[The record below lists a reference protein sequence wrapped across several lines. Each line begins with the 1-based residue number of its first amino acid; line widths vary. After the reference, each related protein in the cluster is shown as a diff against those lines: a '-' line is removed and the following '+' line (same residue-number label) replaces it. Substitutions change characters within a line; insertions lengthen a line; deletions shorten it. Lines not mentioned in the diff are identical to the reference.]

1 MAADENAVLTVLHY
15 EWVCVG
21 VLMRSGRS
29 MTGDGGNSRAL
40 VAQGRSGTIVVRNS
54 DLAVIPP
61 RRLPVPYRTR
71 RPIAKLAVY
80 GIFAAVFA
88 FGGYAYRDPD
98 IRRIIDYHLT
108 LLVTPGISSVSPT
121 YAAHALMSEP
131 LPAHALHLFAE
142 NQKGPRADK
151 FAYALRTAGSDSIER
166 ARKGSTLQL
175 GGATPERTAAIAGA
189 ELFLSAFVPR
199 GEPVLPE
206 GFTLASAKPSGG
218 EWPGLL
224 KNATLSPE
232 QPQTL
237 FGGLTEDE
245 FRARELRCMATAI
258 YFEARDEPVK
268 GQIAVAQ
275 VIMNRIRSP
284 FYPKTI
290 CGVVY
295 QGERNRH
302 GCQFSFTCTGKR
314 NSVNE
319 KPEWATAVKLAKQVI
334 AGEVWLDE
342 VGYATHYHATYVHP
356 PWRHELDKICQIGGH
371 IFYRMKPGVI
381 QVALLSEGL

>member
-1 MAADENAVLTVLHY
+1 
-15 EWVCVG
+15 
-21 VLMRSGRS
+21 
-29 MTGDGGNSRAL
+29 
-40 VAQGRSGTIVVRNS
+40 VVRNS

-61 RRLPVPYRTR
+61 RRLPVPYKAR
-71 RPIAKLAVY
+71 RSFAKLAIY
-80 GIFAAVFA
+80 AIFAAGFA

-98 IRRIIDYHLT
+98 IRRTIDYRLT
-108 LLVTPGISSVSPT
+108 LLAAPGISSVSAT
-121 YAAHALMSEP
+121 YAARASMSEP
-131 LPAHALHLFAE
+131 LPAHAMHLFAE
-142 NQKGPRADK
+142 SQKGPRADK
-151 FAYALRTAGSDSIER
+151 FAYALKTASSDSIER
-166 ARKGSTLQL
+166 GRKGGPLHLSGQPT
-175 GGATPERTAAIAGA
+175 ERTAALAGA
-189 ELFLSAFVPR
+189 ELFLSAFAPR
-199 GEPVLPE
+199 GEPVLPD
-206 GFTLASAKPSGG
+206 GFTLASAKPPGG

-224 KNATLSPE
+224 KNASLSPE
-232 QPQTL
+232 QPQSL

-302 GCQFSFTCTGKR
+302 GCQFSFTCTGKH
-314 NSVNE
+314 NSVRE
-319 KPEWATAVKLAKQVI
+319 KPEWATAVRLAKQVI
-334 AGEVWLDE
+334 AGEVWLDD

-356 PWRHELDKICQIGGH
+356 PWRHELDKITQIGGH
-371 IFYRMKPGVI
+371 IFYRMKPGTI

>member
-1 MAADENAVLTVLHY
+1 VRSKRTMTVDREH
-15 EWVCVG
+15 
-21 VLMRSGRS
+21 
-29 MTGDGGNSRAL
+29 SRAL
-40 VAQGRSGTIVVRNS
+40 VVQYPQPGGPLVIRNS

-61 RRLPVPYRTR
+61 RPLPLTLKAQRSF
-71 RPIAKLAVY
+71 AKFTKFGILAA
-80 GIFAAVFA
+80 ICA
-88 FGGYAYRDPD
+88 FCGYAYRDTG
-98 IRRIIDYHLT
+98 IRRAIDYRVTMLT
-108 LLVTPGISSVSPT
+108 TAGAPAVLPT
-121 YAAHALMSEP
+121 HASHSANFEP
-131 LPAHALHLFAE
+131 LPAQARHLFAD

-151 FAYALRTAGSDSIER
+151 FAFALKAGGFESVTRRTKTDPLNLPKQA
-166 ARKGSTLQL
+166 AVQ
-175 GGATPERTAAIAGA
+175 TAALAGA
-189 ELFLSAFVPR
+189 ELFLSAFTPQDPLLEGDAAAPR
-199 GEPVLPE
+199 KLGA
-206 GFTLASAKPSGG
+206 GGGG
-218 EWPGLL
+218 EWAGLL
-224 KNATLSPE
+224 KNASLSPE

-245 FRARELRCMATAI
+245 FRKRELRCMATGI

-302 GCQFSFTCTGKR
+302 GCQFSFTCTGKH
-314 NSVNE
+314 NSVKE

-356 PWRHELDKICQIGGH
+356 PWRFELNKVAQIGGH
-371 IFYRMKPGVI
+371 IFYKMKPGTVQI
-381 QVALLSEGL
+381 GLLSEGL

>member
-1 MAADENAVLTVLHY
+1 
-15 EWVCVG
+15 
-21 VLMRSGRS
+21 

-40 VAQGRSGTIVVRNS
+40 VAQSRPGHFVVRNS
-54 DLAVIPP
+54 SLAVIPP
-61 RRLPVPYRTR
+61 RRLPVPIKAR
-71 RPIAKLAVY
+71 RSFANLTAY
-80 GIFAAVFA
+80 GILAAVCAFA
-88 FGGYAYRDPD
+88 GYAYRDPD
-98 IRRIIDYHLT
+98 IRRAVDYRLT
-108 LLVTPGISSVSPT
+108 LLVTPGISSISPS
-121 YAAHALMSEP
+121 YAAHASMSEP
-131 LPAHALHLFAE
+131 LPAYAKHLFAE
-142 NQKGPRADK
+142 SQKGPRADK
-151 FAYALRTAGSDSIER
+151 FAYAMRTASADSIER
-166 ARKGSTLQL
+166 GMKAAPLRRSGQ
-175 GGATPERTAAIAGA
+175 TPEQTAAIAGA
-189 ELFLSAFVPR
+189 ELFLSAFAPR
-199 GEPVLPE
+199 SEPVLPE
-206 GFTLASAKPSGG
+206 AFALASAKPSSG
-218 EWPGLL
+218 EWAGLL
-224 KNATLSPE
+224 KNASLSPE
-232 QPQTL
+232 QPKSL

-258 YFEARDEPVK
+258 YFEARDEPIK

-302 GCQFSFTCTGKR
+302 GCQFSFTCTGKH
-314 NSVNE
+314 NSVKE

-334 AGEVWLDE
+334 AGEIWLDE

-371 IFYRMKPGVI
+371 IFYKMKPGVI

>member
-1 MAADENAVLTVLHY
+1 
-15 EWVCVG
+15 
-21 VLMRSGRS
+21 MRSSRS
-29 MTGDGGNSRAL
+29 MTMDRGQSRAL
-40 VAQGRSGTIVVRNS
+40 VAQYGPRSVALRNS

-61 RRLPVPYRTR
+61 RPLPLTLKAR
-71 RPIAKLAVY
+71 RSFTKLTVY
-80 GIFAAVFA
+80 STLAAILVF
-88 FGGYAYRDPD
+88 FGYAYRDPD
-98 IRRIIDYHLT
+98 IRRAIDYRVT
-108 LLVTPGISSVSPT
+108 LLVSPGISSVSPS
-121 YAAHALMSEP
+121 YASQAAVFEP
-131 LPAHALHLFAE
+131 LPAYARHLFTDS
-142 NQKGPRADK
+142 QKGPRADK
-151 FAYALRTAGSDSIER
+151 FAYALRTASFDSI
-166 ARKGSTLQL
+166 AR
-175 GGATPERTAAIAGA
+175 RTKTDPLHLNDDLAVQPAALAGA
-189 ELFLSAFVPR
+189 ELFLSAFAPR
-199 GEPVLPE
+199 SEPVLPE
-206 GFTLASAKPSGG
+206 LAVAPAGRPDG
-218 EWPGLL
+218 EWAGLL

-258 YFEARDEPVK
+258 YFEARDEPAK
-268 GQIAVAQ
+268 GQLAVAQ

-314 NSVNE
+314 NSVKE
-319 KPEWATAVKLAKQVI
+319 RPEWATAVKLAKQVI

-356 PWRHELDKICQIGGH
+356 PWRHELIQITQIGGH
-371 IFYRMKPGVI
+371 IFYKMKPGTI

>member
-1 MAADENAVLTVLHY
+1 MISKRTMTVDREH
-15 EWVCVG
+15 
-21 VLMRSGRS
+21 
-29 MTGDGGNSRAL
+29 TRAL
-40 VAQGRSGTIVVRNS
+40 VVQYPQPGGPLTIRHS

-61 RRLPVPYRTR
+61 RPLPLTLKAR
-71 RPIAKLAVY
+71 RSFAKFTKFGILAAIC
-80 GIFAAVFA
+80 GFC
-88 FGGYAYRDPD
+88 GYAYRDTG
-98 IRRIIDYHLT
+98 IRRAVDYRVTMLT
-108 LLVTPGISSVSPT
+108 TPGVSAVSPT
-121 YAAHALMSEP
+121 FASHTPNFEP
-131 LPAHALHLFAE
+131 LPAHAKYLFADN

-151 FAYALRTAGSDSIER
+151 FAYALKSGFASSVTRRTKTDPLNLPKQPA
-166 ARKGSTLQL
+166 AVQ
-175 GGATPERTAAIAGA
+175 TAALAGA
-189 ELFLSAFVPR
+189 ELFLSAFTPLDPLIEGDAAAPR
-199 GEPVLPE
+199 RLGT
-206 GFTLASAKPSGG
+206 GGGG
-218 EWPGLL
+218 EWAGLL
-224 KNATLSPE
+224 KNASLSPE

-245 FRARELRCMATAI
+245 FRKRELRCMATGI

-302 GCQFSFTCTGKR
+302 GCQFSFTCTGKN
-314 NSVNE
+314 NSVKE

-356 PWRHELDKICQIGGH
+356 PWRFELTKVAQIGGH
-371 IFYRMKPGVI
+371 IFYKMKPGTVQI
-381 QVALLSEGL
+381 GLLSEGL